1 MDATTGGSSSHDGST
16 IPKLEDDQYE
26 RPQFIPECCLFC
38 NKQLADIEANQLHM
52 QTAHGLFIPSQDRL
66 LVNVE
71 TLFDYLHLVIFGYS
85 ECISCGTR
93 RNTPLAAQQHMT
105 GKNHC
110 RFDIGGECSEFA
122 DFYDFSDPVSDG
134 TGDEN
139 EGVAGFVPSATK
151 QAKAMQTSNNS
162 SRLPS
167 GKVITSRPENVP
179 GLPRQRRNPR
189 PAGGAKVL
197 PEDPGDS
204 GGSDIQQ
211 RPEPTTSLVETTPGS
226 SGSTALTRSE
236 KRENAFTTQL
246 ANMRA
251 GDRQAL
257 AHLPLP
263 QQRSIMAT
271 SLQQLKK
278 ARQLERRYQIAT
290 ERSGNKTLMGRF
302 VPDGPIRPNG

>member
-1 MDATTGGSSSHDGST
+1 MDATTGGSSSNDGST
-16 IPKLEDDQYE
+16 MPKLGGEQYD

-38 NKQLADIEANQLHM
+38 NEQLADIESNRLHM
-52 QTAHGLFIPSQDRL
+52 QTAHGLFIPSRDRL
-66 LVNVE
+66 LVDVE

-93 RNTPLAAQQHMT
+93 RNTPSAAQQHMT

-110 RFDIGGECSEFA
+110 RFDISAEGSEFA
-122 DFYDFSDPVSDG
+122 DFYDFSDSESDSAG
-134 TGDEN
+134 DATG
-139 EGVAGFVPSATK
+139 
-151 QAKAMQTSNNS
+151 QAMQTCDNS
-162 SRLPS
+162 MRLPS
-167 GKVITSRPENVP
+167 GKVITSRPDNTS

-189 PAGGAKVL
+189 QAEASLL
-197 PEDPGDS
+197 PEDPGTSNDS
-204 GGSDIQQ
+204 GTQ
-211 RPEPTTSLVETTPGS
+211 RRPKSTTSLVEASGS
-226 SGSTALTRSE
+226 SRNTALTRSE

-271 SLQQLKK
+271 SLKQLKK
-278 ARQLERRYQIAT
+278 ARQLERKYQIAT